1 MQELKS
7 ILSASLL
14 AASFVLCTLAVAKPA
29 EALPSV
35 RGCLDTNQT
44 VCKVF
49 KRDGSFDFEGQTI
62 RIEIE

>member
-1 MQELKS
+1 MQKLKS

-35 RGCLDTNQT
+35 RGCLDSTRT
-44 VCKVF
+44 ACKVTYN
-49 KRDGSFDFEGQTI
+49 DGQNSYEGHVTT
-62 RIEIE
+62 IEID